1 MTDAHDVT
9 AWVGGAQLLTSCP
22 EPDGVLA
29 FLSGELNGEA
39 LASFDMHL
47 DTCPDCQM
55 PLDSGAGA
63 GGGGGGG

>member
-9 AWVGGAQLLTSCP
+9 AWVDGAQLLTSCP

-55 PLDSGAGA
+55 
-63 GGGGGGG
+63 